1 MYKNIPGYVEFLD
14 LNHRYYIV
22 IALKEG
28 LESEIYT
35 CHFYDDSGDINDN
48 YLGFWF
54 NEKVFLLM
62 EKYLFNFINQECG
75 LLINM
80 YEEEYA
86 DPEQLPKI
94 LEITNRMICNS
105 DNDVFLEYANQ
116 FKAIVE
122 KAIELQTIVGFCF

>member
-1 MYKNIPGYVEFLD
+1 MYNKVPGYVDYLD

-28 LESEIYT
+28 LESEFYT
-35 CHFYDDSGDINDN
+35 CHFYDDNGEIRDN

-62 EKYLFNFINQECG
+62 EKYLFNFINKECG

-86 DPEQLPKI
+86 EPEQLPKI

-105 DNDVFLEYANQ
+105 DNDEFLKYANQ
-116 FKAIVE
+116 FKTIVE
-122 KAIELQTIVGFCF
+122 KAIELQTVVGFCF